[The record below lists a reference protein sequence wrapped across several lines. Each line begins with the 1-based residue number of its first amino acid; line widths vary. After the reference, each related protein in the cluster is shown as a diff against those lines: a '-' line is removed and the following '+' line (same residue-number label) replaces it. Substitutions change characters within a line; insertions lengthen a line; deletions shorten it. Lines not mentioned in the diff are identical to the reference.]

1 MEACLIQTLLPLRR
15 IAALSV
21 AITLFAA
28 PIASAQSPGADPPG
42 AAQAQESA
50 RSFDELHIRLKPGD
64 TVWVVDA
71 QGREVKG
78 KLREL
83 SSTSLT
89 MDSWGRKTF
98 RAEAVRLVK
107 QKKAHPFGRGA
118 LIGGAAGAV
127 IGLALL
133 AGPDGDEAMGT
144 EPLMLGGIGAG
155 VGIGV
160 AALFPRKE
168 FVVYRAPGSS
178 NPVSVSLAPV
188 VAPRARG
195 IALRFVF

>member
-1 MEACLIQTLLPLRR
+1 MIRTFVPLRR

-21 AITLFAA
+21 AITFFAA
-28 PIASAQSPGADPPG
+28 PIASAQSPGAAPPS
-42 AAQAQESA
+42 AAQAQEPA
-50 RSFDELHIRLKPGD
+50 RSFDELQRRLKPGD

-83 SSTSLT
+83 SGTSLT
-89 MDSWGRKTF
+89 MDAWGRQTF
-98 RAEAVRLVK
+98 RADAVQLVK
-107 QKKAHPFGRGA
+107 QKKAHPFWKGAIIGGGAGA
-118 LIGGAAGAV
+118 LLSI
-127 IGLALL
+127 ALI
-133 AGPDGDEAMGT
+133 AQDPSEACGC
-144 EPLMLGGIGAG
+144 EPLILGGIGAG
-155 VGIGV
+155 AGV
-160 AALFPRKE
+160 AFAALIPRKE

-178 NPVSVSLAPV
+178 NPVRVSVAPV

>member
-1 MEACLIQTLLPLRR
+1 LTVSFVPLRR

-28 PIASAQSPGADPPG
+28 PIASAQSPGATPPV

-50 RSFDELHIRLKPGD
+50 RSFDELHLRLKPGD

-98 RAEAVRLVK
+98 RAETVRLVK
-107 QKKAHPFGRGA
+107 QKKAHPFGWGVLIGGGAGA
-118 LIGGAAGAV
+118 LIA
-127 IGLALL
+127 IALI
-133 AGPDGDEAMGT
+133 AQEPDEASGV
-144 EPLMLGGIGAG
+144 EPLILGGIGAG
-155 VGIGV
+155 VGIGI
-160 AALFPRKE
+160 AALVPRKE
-168 FVVYRAPGSS
+168 FVVYRAPGS
-178 NPVSVSLAPV
+178 NPVRVSLAPV

>member
-1 MEACLIQTLLPLRR
+1 MPLRR
-15 IAALSV
+15 IAPLSV
-21 AITLFAA
+21 AIMLFGT
-28 PIASAQSPGADPPG
+28 PIASAQSPGAAPPL
-42 AAQAQESA
+42 AADSA
-50 RSFDELHIRLKPGD
+50 RSFDELRMRLKPGD

-71 QGREVKG
+71 QGHEVKG
-78 KLREL
+78 KLHEL

-98 RAEAVRLVK
+98 QAEAVRLVK

-118 LIGGAAGAV
+118 LIGFGAGAL
-127 IGLALL
+127 IALALI
-133 AGPDGDEAMGT
+133 AQEPDEASGV
-144 EPLMLGGIGAG
+144 EPLILGGIGAG

-160 AALFPRKE
+160 AALIPRKE
-168 FVVYRAPGSS
+168 FVLYRAPGSS
-178 NPVSVSLAPV
+178 NPGSVSVAPV